1 MFQHNTIIPIFDRLE
16 AWDDNLEENLEKIIR
31 TYSVCDVMIEFEGKD
46 AEAIEDVAHLVQKT
60 IVNVGGLEVN
70 DEEESEN
77 EGDSN

>member
-1 MFQHNTIIPIFDRLE
+1 
-16 AWDDNLEENLEKIIR
+16 
-31 TYSVCDVMIEFEGKD
+31 MIEFEGKD